1 MQILKENGKNYL
13 SLTLWIITLIA
24 IGFGIGFFTKAE
36 ISNWYST
43 LNRSP
48 LTPVNYVFPIAWTIL
63 YALIGSCGY
72 LIWQTS
78 LPLLKPLYVM
88 QLILNWCWTPLFF
101 IYHLTDLALIVLLA
115 MDITV
120 MLIIYFAYRK
130 LKSVAFMMSLYL
142 LWIIFATYLN
152 YYILTANGNT
162 NLFLIGEGAQRI

>member
-63 YALIGSCGY
+63 YLAN
-72 LIWQTS
+72 
-78 LPLLKPLYVM
+78 
-88 QLILNWCWTPLFF
+88 IL
-101 IYHLTDLALIVLLA
+101 AA
-115 MDITV
+115 
-120 MLIIYFAYRK
+120 
-130 LKSVAFMMSLYL
+130 S
-142 LWIIFATYLN
+142 
-152 YYILTANGNT
+152 
-162 NLFLIGEGAQRI
+162 

>member
-1 MQILKENGKNYL
+1 
-13 SLTLWIITLIA
+13 
-24 IGFGIGFFTKAE
+24 
-36 ISNWYST
+36 
-43 LNRSP
+43 
-48 LTPVNYVFPIAWTIL
+48 
-63 YALIGSCGY
+63 
-72 LIWQTS
+72 
-78 LPLLKPLYVM
+78 M